1 MVHDPHAIEVTGLR
15 KSFGTTRVLDG
26 VSFSVA
32 RGEVFALLGPNGAGK
47 TTTVNILSTLVRPD
61 AGRVVVGGHDVVR
74 HPRAV
79 HRTISLTG
87 QFAAVDELLTG
98 RENLTMMAR
107 LGHLDRA
114 ARTLRVEELLER
126 FELTDAA
133 DRRVS
138 TYSGGM
144 RRRLDIAISLL
155 PRPAVLVLDEPTTG
169 LDPRSRQAVW
179 RLVGELSAEGVTV
192 VLTTQYLEEAD
203 ALADR
208 VAVLH
213 GGRIVGAGSPA
224 ELKRL
229 VGEDVVEVHYADGRR
244 TSVPTTGALADV
256 RRILADVA
264 GEGRPVERLA
274 MREPSLDDVFL
285 RLTDT
290 PAEVRS

>member
-1 MVHDPHAIEVTGLR
+1 MSDDLPAIEVTGLR
-15 KSFGTTRVLDG
+15 KSFGPTRVLDG
-26 VSFSVA
+26 ISFSVA

-47 TTTVNILSTLVRPD
+47 TTTVNVLSTLVRPD

-98 RENLTMMAR
+98 RENLRMMGR

-114 ARTLRVEELLER
+114 DLSPRVNGLLAR
-126 FELTDAA
+126 FGLTDAA

-213 GGRIVGAGSPA
+213 GGRVVGAGSPA

-229 VGEDVVEVHYADGRR
+229 VGEDVVEIHYADGRLA
-244 TSVPTTGALADV
+244 SVPTTGSLADV
-256 RRILADVA
+256 RRILDGVA
-264 GEGRPVERLA
+264 GEGHAVERLA

-290 PAEVRS
+290 PAEVHP